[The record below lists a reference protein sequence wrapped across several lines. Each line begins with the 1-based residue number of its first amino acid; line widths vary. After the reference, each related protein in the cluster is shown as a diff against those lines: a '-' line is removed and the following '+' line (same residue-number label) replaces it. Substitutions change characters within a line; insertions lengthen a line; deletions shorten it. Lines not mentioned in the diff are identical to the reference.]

1 VQDEL
6 DMYDDNTDLFVEIP
20 YLKKRS
26 KIVEI
31 IAAKD
36 IIFAIAQSGLG
47 AAFNQSRFPQDEAL
61 SMIQSDKKYV
71 CHLSSAFA
79 FCFLSAVSSKRI
91 AFLNISPD
99 EVLRSLFYN
108 KSNDSL
114 ITVSV
119 YAYDS
124 YSTMKCR
131 TTPIE

>member
-1 VQDEL
+1 MQDEL

-71 CHLSSAFA
+71 CHLSS
-79 FCFLSAVSSKRI
+79 
-91 AFLNISPD
+91 
-99 EVLRSLFYN
+99 VLCLCILFSVCSIKQAHSLLEH
-108 KSNDSL
+108 KP
-114 ITVSV
+114 
-119 YAYDS
+119 
-124 YSTMKCR
+124 R
-131 TTPIE
+131 